1 VIRRMWMAAAMAAV
15 VTTGCG
21 KGSNKPALP
30 EQTGPAALGVRAIT
44 PSTELSADVT
54 RVTGQIRS
62 KHEAVLGPQ
71 ATGTLAKMN
80 VRVGDKVKK
89 GQVLAVLDASNV
101 VIAVEQARAVKQ
113 AADAAL
119 ELATST
125 LERTRKV
132 AESGGVAAA
141 GLDQA
146 VIGQKQAAA
155 QAAQAAAA
163 LRLAEE
169 TLRDHSI
176 IAPFDGV
183 ITSRTKNIGDSVAM
197 TPSTPIFT
205 LVDTS
210 DLEVRAQV
218 PESVVDKVNVGSKT
232 QGTVSPSG
240 ARFEVQVAVVGE
252 VVDVTN
258 RTVEVLAD
266 VVGERSKALRPG
278 ALVEL
283 DFSNTGEA
291 DDKGLFLPSQAV
303 SARGQEGFVW
313 VVQDGTVRKRDVRVE
328 RVLPGYVRVL
338 QGLGV
343 DERVLADSSL
353 DVKEG
358 TAVRVVQ

>member
-1 VIRRMWMAAAMAAV
+1 MAAV

-21 KGSNKPALP
+21 KAGNKPALP
-30 EQTGPAALGVRAIT
+30 EQTGPAALGVRAIA

-62 KHEAVLGPQ
+62 KNEAVLGPQ
-71 ATGTLAKMN
+71 ATGTISKMN

-101 VIAVEQARAVKQ
+101 YINVEQARAVKQ
-113 AADAAL
+113 AADAGL

-146 VIGQKQAAA
+146 VIAQKQAAA
-155 QAAQAAAA
+155 QAAQAAAS
-163 LRLAEE
+163 LKLAEE
-169 TLRDHSI
+169 MLRDHSI
-176 IAPFDGV
+176 TAPFDGV
-183 ITSRTKNIGDSVAM
+183 ITARTKNVGDSVAM
-197 TPSTPIFT
+197 TPSTPVFSI
-205 LVDTS
+205 VDTTG
-210 DLEVRAQV
+210 LEVRAQV
-218 PESVVDKVNVGSKT
+218 PESVVDKVQVGSKT
-232 QGTVSPSG
+232 QGTLSPSG
-240 ARFEVQVAVVGE
+240 ARFDVQVAVVGA
-252 VVDVTN
+252 VVDATN

-266 VVGERSKALRPG
+266 VVGEPSTALRPG

-283 DFSNTGEA
+283 DFSTAGEA
-291 DDKGLFLPSQAV
+291 DDKGLFLPTQAV

-328 RVLPGYVRVL
+328 RVLPGYVRIL
-338 QGLGV
+338 QGLGA

>member
-1 VIRRMWMAAAMAAV
+1 MAAV

-21 KGSNKPALP
+21 KASNKPALP
-30 EQTGPAALGVRAIT
+30 EQTGATAMGVRAIT
-44 PSTELSADVT
+44 PATELSADVT

-71 ATGTLAKMN
+71 TTGTLAKMN

-89 GQVLAVLDASNV
+89 GQVLAALDASNV
-101 VIAVEQARAVKQ
+101 VISVEQARAVKQ

-119 ELATST
+119 ELATSS

-155 QAAQAAAA
+155 QAAQAAAG

-169 TLRDHSI
+169 MLRDHSI

-210 DLEVRAQV
+210 GLEVRAQV
-218 PESVVDKVNVGSKT
+218 PESVVDKIRVGGKT
-232 QGTVSPSG
+232 HGTVSPSG
-240 ARFEVQVAVVGE
+240 ARFDVQVAVVGA
-252 VVDVTN
+252 VVDTTN

-266 VVGERSKALRPG
+266 VVGEPSSALRPG

-283 DFSNTGEA
+283 DFSNLGEA
-291 DDKGLFLPSQAV
+291 DDKGLFLPTQAV

-338 QGLGV
+338 QGLAA

>member
-1 VIRRMWMAAAMAAV
+1 MAAV

-21 KGSNKPALP
+21 KASNKPALP
-30 EQTGPAALGVRAIT
+30 EQTGATAMGVRAIT
-44 PSTELSADVT
+44 PATELSADVT

-62 KHEAVLGPQ
+62 KHEAVLGPLT
-71 ATGTLAKMN
+71 TGTLAKMN

-89 GQVLAVLDASNV
+89 GQVLAALDASNV
-101 VIAVEQARAVKQ
+101 VISVEQARAVKQ

-119 ELATST
+119 ELATSS

-155 QAAQAAAA
+155 QAAQAAAG

-169 TLRDHSI
+169 MLRDHSI

-205 LVDTS
+205 LVDTTG
-210 DLEVRAQV
+210 LEVRAQV
-218 PESVVDKVNVGSKT
+218 PESVVDKIRVGGKT
-232 QGTVSPSG
+232 HGTVSPSG
-240 ARFEVQVAVVGE
+240 ARFDVQVAVVGA
-252 VVDVTN
+252 VVDTTN

-266 VVGERSKALRPG
+266 VVGEPSSALRPG

-283 DFSNTGEA
+283 DFSNLSDA
-291 DDKGLFLPSQAV
+291 DDKGLFLPTQAV

-328 RVLPGYVRVL
+328 RVLPGYVRIL
-338 QGLGV
+338 QGLAA